1 MKMPMP
7 MLMLMASRRRPL
19 DLAKKRLISLTHRSQ
34 PTSQPAH
41 TVLNKTWSEKCIKRK
56 TRERKTIG
64 IQLTAIIDRP

>member
-19 DLAKKRLISLTHRSQ
+19 DLAKKRLISLTHR
-34 PTSQPAH
+34 SQPAH